1 MFWGHFYNFNI
12 VCPEFD
18 SKKDYYKEFWRVY
31 LQNEII
37 LIDMKD
43 FVVDIKNLQEQI
55 KKVEVHI
62 LSFLWKNRWNLL
74 LRNTIRR

>member
-1 MFWGHFYNFNI
+1 MWL
-12 VCPEFD
+12 VCPEYD

-43 FVVDIKNLQEQI
+43 YVADIKSLQEQI
-55 KKVEVHI
+55 KKVEVC
-62 LSFLWKNRWNLL
+62 SWGK
-74 LRNTIRR
+74 TK